1 MDRTS
6 IHPAE
11 RPLTP
16 FEKARINRMIPAARR
31 SGHITLITDRTTV
44 GDVDLIA
51 VERLVNGT
59 LDWSHATRAER
70 QAAYLIKA
78 RVRTTNPERQAA

>member
-1 MDRTS
+1 MSHRT
-6 IHPAE
+6 HQAT

-16 FEKARINRMIPAARR
+16 AEKARIDRMTPRPRR
-31 SGHITLITDRTTV
+31 AGHIALITDRTTV

-51 VERLVNGT
+51 VERLVNGS
-59 LDWSHATRAER
+59 LDWSLATRAER

-78 RVRTTNPERQAA
+78 RVRTTNPERRAA